1 LQLIGLA
8 VVLFAS
14 TNVDDFFVLVGF
26 FADPKFRAR
35 NIVLGQ
41 YAGIVMLFGL
51 SLLGSLLSLVIPR
64 EYIGLLGI
72 FAVGLGAK
80 RLFDLTRNQV
90 ETETTPKSQ
99 DGSRKHAKTAT
110 VALVTLTNGGDNIGV
125 YTPTFAVHSG
135 RQLVIMSL
143 VFVVMTGLWCLFA
156 CWLVHHPTLG
166 SPIRRYGHRI
176 APLVLIAI
184 GAFVMYDGGSLALL
198 FQSRH

>member
-1 LQLIGLA
+1 LELIGLA

-14 TNVDDFFVLVGF
+14 TNVDDIFVLVGF
-26 FADPKFRAR
+26 FADPKLRAR

-72 FAVGLGAK
+72 FAIGLGAK

-90 ETETTPKSQ
+90 KTETTPKSQ
-99 DGSRKHAKTAT
+99 DGGRTHAKTAT
-110 VALVTLTNGGDNIGV
+110 VALVTLANGGDNIGV

-135 RQLVIMSL
+135 RQLVIVSL
-143 VFVVMTGLWCLFA
+143 VFAVMTALWCLFA
-156 CWLVHHPTLG
+156 RWLVHHPTLG
-166 SPIRRYGHRI
+166 TPIRRYGHRI

-184 GAFVMYDGGSLALL
+184 GVLVMYDAGSYALL
-198 FQSRH
+198 FQHRH

>member
-1 LQLIGLA
+1 MQLIGLA

-14 TNVDDFFVLVGF
+14 TNVDDIFVLLGF

-41 YAGIVMLFGL
+41 YAGIVMLFVL

-72 FAVGLGAK
+72 FAIGLGAK
-80 RLFDLTRNQV
+80 RLFDLTRNQG

-99 DGSRKHAKTAT
+99 DGGRTHAKTAT

-135 RQLVIMSL
+135 RQLVIVSL
-143 VFVVMTGLWCLFA
+143 VFVVMTALWCLFA
-156 CWLVHHPTLG
+156 YWLVHHPTLG

-184 GAFVMYDGGSLALL
+184 GLLVMYDGGSFALL
-198 FQSRH
+198 FQPGH